1 MQRTKIKPRGFS
13 LLEVMVALMVFMMMT
28 LMFGAVFP
36 TTIRSTQYSSNYA
49 QASLLA
55 QHKIDQLRS
64 AGYGN
69 LAHANLI
76 KLGVIDPSN
85 PQPAATGP
93 YSYTFTAVDHL
104 VDSGT
109 TPGFF
114 PAGSTG
120 TITIV
125 KDPNA
130 PLDPFAPVNPAFTPG
145 SSIVRATVAI
155 RWPSK
160 GGKISSYSATTVLI
174 QMSHQ

>member
-1 MQRTKIKPRGFS
+1 MQRRCTGSRGFS

-28 LMFGAVFP
+28 LMFGAIFP
-36 TTIRSTQYSSNYA
+36 TTVRSTQYSSNYA

-64 AGYGN
+64 AGFGN
-69 LAHANLI
+69 LAYANLI
-76 KLGVIDPSN
+76 KLGIIDPTN
-85 PQPAATGP
+85 PKPAATGP
-93 YSYTFTAVDHL
+93 YSYTFTTVDRL

-120 TITIV
+120 TITLV
-125 KDPNA
+125 KDPHA
-130 PLDPFAPVNPAFTPG
+130 PLDLFAPVNPEFRPG
-145 SSIVRATVAI
+145 SSMVRATVSI

-160 GGKISSYSATTVLI
+160 GTRVSSYSATTILI